1 MSSYQFNHPPH
12 NRSSRPTLYR
22 PCGGVFPGLVSCW
35 WLTGWWVDVAD
46 ARLLLYPTCNSI
58 LYKNHIYIAL
68 CANDW
73 SDEGFTVFVRGNGAG
88 RGITT
93 STHTT
98 KCHAAPSIH
107 LPAGF
112 RWYFTRQLLLLRRP
126 PSSWNLLF
134 HRTNMIVSWI
144 NYGLPHVLHPLEKF
158 WLFSCLVNS
167 AAEGLR
173 DGREGSVIP

>member
-12 NRSSRPTLYR
+12 NRPSRPTLYR

-93 STHTT
+93 STHTHTT
-98 KCHAAPSIH
+98 KCHAAPSIYQQDFGGIS
-107 LPAGF
+107 PVS
-112 RWYFTRQLLLLRRP
+112 YFFFGVPRHRGTC
-126 PSSWNLLF
+126 SSTAQIWLF
-134 HRTNMIVSWI
+134 HELITGCHTCYIHLRSSDSSRVLST
-144 NYGLPHVLHPLEKF
+144 LPLKGCAMVVKE
-158 WLFSCLVNS
+158 
-167 AAEGLR
+167 A
-173 DGREGSVIP
+173 